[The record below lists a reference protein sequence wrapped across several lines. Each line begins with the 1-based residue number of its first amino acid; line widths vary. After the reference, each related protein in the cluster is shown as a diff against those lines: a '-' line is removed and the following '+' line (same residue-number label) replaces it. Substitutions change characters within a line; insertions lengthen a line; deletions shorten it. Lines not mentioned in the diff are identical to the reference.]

1 MLLRTSFR
9 RALSN
14 TFALLGAFALVGVFV
29 AFESRAWT
37 WVVTL
42 TGITALSW
50 WIAFTLNR
58 SPRSQAAA
66 TGHIVLFEAP
76 LPGVTLGHTP
86 ALTIRGPRDA
96 VERFIPLKDFE
107 TLFGGWA
114 VWAAPARPT
123 PEMPGEALGV
133 WSRRTCKRFR
143 RVLRE
148 RGAAIDVRREP
159 GPDQRLSQYVSP
171 PLVRDREPTA

>member
-1 MLLRTSFR
+1 MLLRPPFR

-14 TFALLGAFALVGVFV
+14 TFALLGAFVLVG
-29 AFESRAWT
+29 AF
-37 WVVTL
+37 VTL
-42 TGITALSW
+42 DSGSRTSVVILAGITALSW

-58 SPRSQAAA
+58 SPRSQAAT

-76 LPGVTLGHTP
+76 LPGLTLSRTP

-123 PEMPGEALGV
+123 TEMPGEALGV

-159 GPDQRLSQYVSP
+159 GPEQRLSRFASTP
-171 PLVRDREPTA
+171 IARDREPAA